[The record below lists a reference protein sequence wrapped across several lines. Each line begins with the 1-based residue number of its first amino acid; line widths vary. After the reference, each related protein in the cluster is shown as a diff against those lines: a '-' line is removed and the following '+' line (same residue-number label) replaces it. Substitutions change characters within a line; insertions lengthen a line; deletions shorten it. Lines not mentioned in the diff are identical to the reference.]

1 MVGRNGVLGILIA
14 AAVGTLFLVP
24 AHGSAQDSLS
34 VSCDDAVWFSLLEHL
49 PRCASQGD
57 ARAQYLL
64 GLRYADGEGVPQ
76 DDTQAAR
83 WFRLSA
89 EQGHAR
95 AQFSLGRMYRRG
107 DGVPEDLIFAYM
119 WWTLSASTGHEIAR
133 VNRDIIERRM
143 TREQIAEAER
153 LSREWI
159 EEHPQD
165 GGN

>member
-1 MVGRNGVLGILIA
+1 
-14 AAVGTLFLVP
+14 
-24 AHGSAQDSLS
+24 
-34 VSCDDAVWFSLLEHL
+34 
-49 PRCASQGD
+49 
-57 ARAQYLL
+57 LL